1 MYLLGL
7 AIVLSLLKLADIGP
21 VAGWTWWPIL
31 GVYGAAA
38 AWWAWA
44 DASGYTKRKAM
55 ESPGKFHIQRYTG
68 TEVLPAFQLR
78 EKALV

>member
-7 AIVLSLLKLADIGP
+7 AIVLSLLKLAQIGP
-21 VAGWTWWPIL
+21 VAGWSWWPIL
-31 GVYGAAA
+31 GIYGAAA

-55 ESPGKFHIQRYTG
+55 QKEDAK
-68 TEVLPAFQLR
+68 
-78 EKALV
+78 KAARIAKAKDAMGQGLHRRR

>member
-7 AIVLSLLKLADIGP
+7 AIVLSLLKLAQIGP
-21 VAGWTWWPIL
+21 VAGWSWWPIL

-44 DASGYTKRKAM
+44 DATGYTKRKAM
-55 ESPGKFHIQRYTG
+55 EKMDQRKQDRINKHKEALGIQPRK
-68 TEVLPAFQLR
+68 PR
-78 EKALV
+78 